1 MKCYQLHLELVGCP
15 FPIWRKVILPAKLTF
30 DDLHDVIQCLFQWEH
45 QHLFEFTV
53 GKYTISDSPDSSIP
67 FSMLELTTPSR
78 MLRAHRTM
86 LLEQIKKKGQIFQY
100 VYDFGDHW
108 LLQIQVEDVLDQN
121 FDEITCIGGENAA
134 PLEDIGGIPGYI
146 EFLEAIKDSSHPQ
159 YKLFA
164 EWDLLDF
171 DPTAFD
177 IQEVNKGL
185 TYCD

>member
-1 MKCYQLHLELVGCP
+1 MKCYQLHLELVECP

-30 DDLHDVIQCLFQWEH
+30 ADLHDVIQCLFQWEH

-53 GKYTISDSPDSSIP
+53 GKYAISAPPDSSIS
-67 FSMLELTTPSR
+67 FSTLEKTTPSR
-78 MLRAHRTM
+78 MLLAGRTM

-108 LLQIQVEDVLDQN
+108 LLQIQVENILDQSS
-121 FDEITCIGGENAA
+121 DEVTCIGGENAA
-134 PLEDIGGIPGYI
+134 PLEDIGGIPGYL
-146 EFLEAIKDSSHPQ
+146 EFLEAIKDPSHPQ
-159 YKLFA
+159 YSLYE

-171 DPTAFD
+171 DPSFFD

-185 TYCD
+185 AYCD